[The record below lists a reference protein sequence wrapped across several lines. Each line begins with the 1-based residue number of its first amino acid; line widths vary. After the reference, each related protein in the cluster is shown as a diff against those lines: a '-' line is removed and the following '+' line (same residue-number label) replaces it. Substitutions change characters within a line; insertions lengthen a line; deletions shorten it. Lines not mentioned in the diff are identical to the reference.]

1 MVGGVLDQWS
11 AVVSACRHSLPPHP
25 RFTFVIRDKAT
36 RTHTH
41 SHTQQHTNTHTRTHF
56 TSFTHTHSL
65 TSQHYL
71 EDAPDR
77 RGLRGVLRVPRA
89 VARGV
94 VSGRVGPLERAPHA
108 SQPALS
114 RAVPVVPS
122 CRRRS
127 RGRGRARS
135 CAIVT
140 FMNECVR
147 TILLPRRD
155 DGESPPGPYQP
166 ASRRRALVYA
176 SVTCC
181 FTRFV
186 GLRTMRNCR
195 TSPGAAAC
203 RGDWYVEHT

>member
-1 MVGGVLDQWS
+1 M
-11 AVVSACRHSLPPHP
+11 VSACRHSLPPHP
-25 RFTFVIRDKAT
+25 RLTVVIRDEAT
-36 RTHTH
+36 RTHTN

-56 TSFTHTHSL
+56 TDSAL
-65 TSQHYL
+65 YL

-108 SQPALS
+108 SQPALR
-114 RAVPVVPS
+114 RAVPAVPS

-140 FMNECVR
+140 LTNECVR

-181 FTRFV
+181 LARFV